1 MLLRELSRAAVAL
14 MVTVV
19 ALPSPAANPSQTNA
33 GDISHGRYLTIIGGC
48 NDCHTEGYA
57 ESGGKV
63 PQKDWLQGSV
73 LGHRGP
79 WGTTYAVN
87 LRAKLAT
94 MSEAEWIT
102 YAQTLKT
109 RPPMPWF
116 TLNQW
121 SIDDLRALYRYVR
134 DLGPAGASA
143 PAYLAPDKEPNGS
156 GPEACQI
163 PALYEDLT
171 GHEDWSN
178 LHLDHRDVT
187 FAASVPLAVPGHSG
201 ATHTVDSLLGR
212 FTDIAHAY
220 RFGGPSHDVVHA
232 VWMSDRE
239 LANGEGDVA
248 HSRFGGVPIIDE
260 AVLLVHGDQRPMA
273 ETGLEAHIVGIDASG
288 AVDLSVSAASLA
300 QHVRIGSAG
309 HVASD
314 SYFMLLP
321 GVERRVRLTPHGS
334 ASGGP
339 IVVHALNDSRALF
352 MQTGALETAAQV
364 SAFFEASTE
373 NVARGAA

>member
-102 YAQTLKT
+102 YALTLKT

-143 PAYLAPDKEPNGS
+143 PAYLAPDKEPKL
-156 GPEACQI
+156 P
-163 PALYEDLT
+163 YV
-171 GHEDWSN
+171 DWK
-178 LHLDHRDVT
+178 
-187 FAASVPLAVPGHSG
+187 
-201 ATHTVDSLLGR
+201 
-212 FTDIAHAY
+212 
-220 RFGGPSHDVVHA
+220 
-232 VWMSDRE
+232 
-239 LANGEGDVA
+239 
-248 HSRFGGVPIIDE
+248 
-260 AVLLVHGDQRPMA
+260 
-273 ETGLEAHIVGIDASG
+273 
-288 AVDLSVSAASLA
+288 
-300 QHVRIGSAG
+300 
-309 HVASD
+309 
-314 SYFMLLP
+314 LP
-321 GVERRVRLTPHGS
+321 P
-334 ASGGP
+334 P
-339 IVVHALNDSRALF
+339 PK
-352 MQTGALETAAQV
+352 
-364 SAFFEASTE
+364 
-373 NVARGAA
+373 